1 MNSFISRPIGLE
13 SRRYIGNKTKLTD
26 WIMETIRRECPEAH
40 SFCDIFAGT
49 GAVAGKAIPY
59 YDQVIF
65 NDLLCANRVI
75 YQGFFEKGEWNRDK
89 LCTILDEYNH
99 TDYNSLEDNYF
110 SINFG
115 GKYFDYGVSKLI
127 GYVRQ
132 NIEDRRGELTD
143 KEYNI
148 LLSTLIYNMDRIA
161 NEGIRFDNCY
171 AVNALSGPSR
181 ACILTG
187 KFSHEN
193 GFTDNASTFNGDQQT
208 FPKLLQQAGYQ
219 TAMIGKWHLISEPQG
234 FDHWSILSG
243 QHEQGDYYA
252 PDFWEDGKHIVEKG
266 YATDI
271 ITDKAIKFLESRDKN
286 KPFCMM
292 YHQKAPHRN
301 WMPAPRHLGIFNNT
315 TFPEPANLFDDYE
328 GRGKAAREQDM
339 SIEHTLTNDWDLK
352 LLTREEMLKDTTNRL
367 YSVYKRMPI
376 EVQDKWDSVYAG
388 RIAEYRKGDLKGK
401 SLISWKY
408 QQYMRDYLA
417 TVLAVDENIGRLLN
431 YLEKIGELDNTIIVY
446 TSDQGFFLGEHG
458 WFDKRFMYEECQRMP
473 LIIRYPKAIK
483 AGSTSNAISMNV
495 DFAPTFL
502 DFAGIEIPSDIQ
514 GASLKPVLVN
524 EGKTPADWRKAAYYH
539 YYEYP
544 AEHSVKRHYGI
555 RTQDFKLIHFYN
567 DIDEWEMYDL
577 KADPREMN
585 NVFGKPEYAEK
596 QKELMQ
602 LLQETQKQYKDNDPD
617 EKVNE
622 LFKGDR
628 RLMKNR

>member
-1 MNSFISRPIGLE
+1 
-13 SRRYIGNKTKLTD
+13 
-26 WIMETIRRECPEAH
+26 MEN
-40 SFCDIFAGT
+40 
-49 GAVAGKAIPY
+49 Y
-59 YDQVIF
+59 YTSST
-65 NDLLCANRVI
+65 LLLPLAA
-75 YQGFFEKGEWNRDK
+75 
-89 LCTILDEYNH
+89 L
-99 TDYNSLEDNYF
+99 SL
-110 SINFG
+110 
-115 GKYFDYGVSKLI
+115 VSCSSQKKEE
-127 GYVRQ
+127 VRQ
-132 NIEDRRGELTD
+132 PNIIFMMTD
-143 KEYNI
+143 DHTTQAMSCYGGN
-148 LLSTLIYNMDRIA
+148 LIQTPNMDRIA

-243 QHEQGDYYA
+243 QHEQGDYYD

-271 ITDKAIKFLESRDKN
+271 ITDKAIKFLEGRDKN

-328 GRGKAAREQDM
+328 GRGRAAREQDM

-352 LLTREEMLKDTTNRL
+352 LMTREEMLKDTTNRL

-408 QQYMRDYLA
+408 QQYMRDYLR
-417 TVLAVDENIGRLLN
+417 VIHSIDRNIGVLLN
-431 YLEKIGELDNTIIVY
+431 YLEKTGLLENTMIVY
-446 TSDQGFFLGEHG
+446 TSDQGFYMGEHG
-458 WFDKRFMYEECQRMP
+458 WFDKRFMYEESFRTP
-473 LIIRYPKAIK
+473 LLIRLPGGKKGDIDEFVQNIDY
-483 AGSTSNAISMNV
+483 G
-495 DFAPTFL
+495 PTIL
-502 DFAGIEIPSDIQ
+502 DLAGIQIPSDMHGISFLPLLR
-514 GASLKPVLVN
+514 GEKVEN
-524 EGKTPADWRKAAYYH
+524 WRKSLYYH
-539 YYEYP
+539 FYEYP
-544 AEHSVKRHYGI
+544 AEHSVKRHYGV
-555 RTQDFKLIHFYN
+555 RTERYKLIHFYN
-567 DIDEWEMYDL
+567 NIDKWELFDL
-577 KADPREMN
+577 QEDPMEMN
-585 NVFGKPEYAEK
+585 NLYGKTGYENITHQLE
-596 QKELMQ
+596 KELIR
-602 LLQETQKQYKDNDPD
+602 LQKQYQDTNAMSFNKQLIH
-617 EKVNE
+617 E
-622 LFKGDR
+622 
-628 RLMKNR
+628 